1 MGCINSVPTKNT
13 EDFDSVVTKTDASA
27 GTFWVHKSWR
37 FFSTALCCELTHE

>member
-27 GTFWVHKSWR
+27 DSKMSVVMREKR
-37 FFSTALCCELTHE
+37 A

>member
-27 GTFWVHKSWR
+27 GAFSCKSWILLD
-37 FFSTALCCELTHE
+37 TVAM